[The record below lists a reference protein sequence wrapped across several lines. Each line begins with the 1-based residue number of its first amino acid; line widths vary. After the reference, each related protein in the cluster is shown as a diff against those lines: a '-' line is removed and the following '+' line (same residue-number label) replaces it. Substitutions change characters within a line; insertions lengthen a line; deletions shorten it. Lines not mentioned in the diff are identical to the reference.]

1 MPTIHITIAE
11 GRTVE
16 QKRTMSQKLTQA
28 VCDSL
33 DIEAKA
39 VDVIVYEAKRENLA
53 RGGVLVCDM

>member
-11 GRTVE
+11 GRSVE
-16 QKRTMSQKLTQA
+16 QKRTMAQKLTQA

-33 DIEAKA
+33 DVEPKA

-53 RGGVLVCDM
+53 RGGVLISDI